1 MAKKNEIIVLDLKV
15 NVDDTKKKLAELQGT
30 IFQLKNETA
39 AYRVKQKEAFEAGNT
54 ASFDKYTKKISDNEA
69 QVKSLSRTSQQY
81 TSTLTKVDQLNE
93 AAAGSYEQ
101 LLRQYELASVQLK
114 IQEGTLKVNADG
126 TRVLTDE
133 YNKAAEKVKLAKDS
147 IDKFNKGIG
156 DGRSSVGQ
164 YTEAIKTAFADQ
176 GLLSGQIG
184 NLKNA
189 FAVAKGGADLF
200 KNGINGIG
208 GALKVSGIGIFTS
221 ALTLLQGLL
230 KSNDGLMDA
239 FEQGTAALG
248 AVFKGITGVIISF
261 GKGLFEAISEPKKVF
276 EAVVEYIEGT
286 VIQAFEA
293 LGNIVAGIF
302 TLDFEQIKGGIDQ
315 YGGALKNAVQPAIDA
330 ADATKEWAEGIAEA
344 AKEAANL
351 AKRTQELE
359 DRERSFKTAQEAT
372 KLEVDNLIKQ
382 ARERTD
388 SEEERLALLTKAAEL
403 EKKNLQEAQAIQ
415 QERLDIIL
423 AENREAEKRGQLT
436 DDLKDKQVEAETEL
450 VRIKG
455 ESAIKSQDIDN
466 RAAQLTIALNKQK
479 IQNQIDSLNA
489 QLALQEA
496 NGKSTVDLQKRIA
509 AEERAILLEDAAG
522 NSVKLQQIEL
532 DYQAK
537 IINIRKK
544 AEAERRA
551 LLEQTQDI
559 EFSLI
564 RDANDREI
572 AQITVEAQRKIASIK
587 ATGDEEIALR
597 EAILLQLADRIREV
611 EERRAAES
619 LAKSQDRI
627 ERTGEAELRA
637 IELKFKN
644 EEDQLNIQ
652 ASKQLISESDLQDKL
667 LALRVSKAQEEL
679 EAVQQIEAQK
689 LLAFENSYTAE
700 QSANQKRFD
709 EGLISQ
715 EAYNA
720 AKLEIEQRYAGQ
732 RVTVQTDAAIKI
744 GESEAALN
752 NLKVEA
758 VISGNQKILENE
770 RKVTEARQEILNKTV
785 SAIGNSFD
793 AINSI
798 LAKDEASK
806 KKNAD
811 LLKTLSIAQITLNMI
826 TEISGYWKGVGVD
839 AGTTGNLYTSAASA
853 ALAALNTAAALARA
867 GAAIGQVGKVKA
879 FARGGF
885 TGAGMFEKDSTGKR
899 VAGVVHEKE
908 YVAPQWMVEHPQI
921 KPIIGS
927 LEQMRLSGRVLP
939 FADGGFTSQFITN
952 TIQTTQNNLR
962 ESVSA
967 EEILKKV
974 TIIASAEEITGVQL
988 TTNIIQTSAEI

>member
-15 NVDDTKKKLAELQGT
+15 NVDDTKKKLAEINQS
-30 IFQLKNETA
+30 IFQLRAETTE
-39 AYRVKQKEAFEAGNT
+39 YRKKQREAFEAGNT
-54 ASFDKYTKKISDNEA
+54 ASFEKLTAKISDNDSKI
-69 QVKSLSRTSQQY
+69 KSLSRTSSQY
-81 TSTLTKVDQLNE
+81 SSTLTKVDQLNN

-126 TRVLTDE
+126 TRVLTEE
-133 YNKAAEKVKLAKDS
+133 YNKASEKVKSAKDA

-221 ALTLLQGLL
+221 ALQLLQGLL

-261 GKGLFEAISEPKKVF
+261 GKGLFEAISKPKVVF
-276 EAVVEYIEGT
+276 EAVVDYINGT
-286 VIQAFEA
+286 VVQAFKA
-293 LGNIVAGIF
+293 LGNIVAGVF

-315 YGGALKNAVQPAIDA
+315 YGGALKNAVQPAVDA
-330 ADATKEWAEGIAEA
+330 AGATKEWAEGLAEA
-344 AKEAANL
+344 AKEAVNL

-359 DRERSFKTAQEAT
+359 DRERAFKTAQEAT
-372 KLEVDNLIKQ
+372 KLQVDNLIKQ
-382 ARERTD
+382 AKERTD
-388 SEEERLALLTKAAEL
+388 SEQERLRLLSQAAEL
-403 EKKNLQEAQAIQ
+403 EKTNLKESQAIQ
-415 QERLDIIL
+415 EERLSIIL
-423 AENREAEKRGQLT
+423 AENAEAEKRGQLT
-436 DDLKDKQVEAETEL
+436 DELKDKQVEAETEL

-466 RAAQLTIALNKQK
+466 RAAQLTIAINKGI
-479 IQNQIDSLNA
+479 IQNKIDSLNA

-496 NGKSTVDLQKRIA
+496 NGKSTVELQKRIA
-509 AEERAILLEDAAG
+509 AEERAILLEDAEG
-522 NSVKLQQIEL
+522 NAVKLQQIEL

-537 IINIRKK
+537 LINIRKK

-551 LLEQTQDI
+551 LFEQTQDI
-559 EFSLI
+559 ELSLI

-572 AQITVEAQRKIASIK
+572 AQLVVESQRKIAQIK
-587 ATGDEEIALR
+587 ATGEEEIALR
-597 EAILLQLADRIREV
+597 EAILLQLSDKIREV
-611 EERRAAES
+611 EQRRSAES
-619 LAKSQDRI
+619 LSKSQDRI
-627 ERTGEAELRA
+627 EKTGEAELKA
-637 IELKFKN
+637 IERKFKE
-644 EEDQLNIQ
+644 EEDLLNIS
-652 ASKQLISESDLQDKL
+652 ASKKLISESDLQEKL
-667 LALRVSKAQEEL
+667 LALRLSKAQEEL
-679 EAVQQIEAQK
+679 EATQQVEAQK
-689 LLAFENSYTAE
+689 LLAFENSYNQELA
-700 QSANQKRFD
+700 ANQKRYD
-709 EGLISQ
+709 DGIISQ
-715 EAYNA
+715 EAFNA
-720 AKLEIEQRYAGQ
+720 AKLEIDQRYSLQ
-732 RVTVQTDAAIKI
+732 RVTAQQDAASKI
-744 GESEAALN
+744 AESEIALN
-752 NLKVEA
+752 DVKVEA
-758 VISGNQKILENE
+758 AIAGNQKILDDEK
-770 RKVTEARQEILNKTV
+770 RLSEARQEILNKTV

-793 AINSI
+793 AVNQI
-798 LAKDEASK
+798 LSKDEASK

-853 ALAALNTAAALARA
+853 ALASLNTAAALARA
-867 GAAIGQVGKVKA
+867 GAAIGQVGKVKT

-885 TGAGMFEKDSTGKR
+885 TGNGMFEKDNTGKR

-908 YVAPQWMVEHPQI
+908 YVAPQWMVEHPQL

-927 LEQMRLSGRVLP
+927 LEKIRLSGRVLP

-962 ESVSA
+962 ESGSL
-967 EEILKKV
+967 EEIIKKV
-974 TIIASAEEITGVQL
+974 TIVASAEEITGVQA
-988 TTNIIQTSAEI
+988 TTSIIQNTAEI